1 MFVVAAVDR
10 NWAIGKNGNLLY
22 RIPADMVNFREITT
36 GKTIVYGRKT
46 LETFPGQKPLKN
58 RENLILTHDADFSC
72 DGATIIHSIAELD
85 DYPSNNL
92 YIIGGAS
99 VYQQLFQK
107 CKYALI
113 TYIDSVTL
121 DSDAFFPDLSK
132 LENWEILYETSYLYY
147 QGLPYKYVTFVN
159 SAVD

>member
-1 MFVVAAVDR
+1 MFIVAAVDR

-46 LETFPGQKPLKN
+46 LKTFPGKKPLKN

-72 DGATIIHSIAELD
+72 DGATIIHDITDLD
-85 DYPSNNL
+85 NYPSNDL
-92 YIIGGAS
+92 YVIGGAS
-99 VYQQLFQK
+99 IYQQLFQK

-121 DSDAFFPDLSK
+121 DSDAFFPDLSQ
-132 LENWEILYETSYLYY
+132 LTNWEILYETSYLHY
-147 QGLPYKYVTFVN
+147 QGLPYKYVTYVN